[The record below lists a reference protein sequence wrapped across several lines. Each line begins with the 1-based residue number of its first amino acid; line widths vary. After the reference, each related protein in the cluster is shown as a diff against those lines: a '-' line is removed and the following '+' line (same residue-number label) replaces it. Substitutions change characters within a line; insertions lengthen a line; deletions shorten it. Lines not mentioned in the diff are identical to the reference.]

1 MDRQM
6 QAYSIVHSAADA
18 DRGCFPSPEILGTY
32 LSKDQARVAMS
43 LLILEEKRLLSP
55 RYDTVEEDTDKWEAF
70 QNGYAAALYSRFE
83 IVPSQLHG
91 DLGIGTM
98 K

>member
-43 LLILEEKRLLSP
+43 LP
-55 RYDTVEEDTDKWEAF
+55 VVWDV
-70 QNGYAAALYSRFE
+70 
-83 IVPSQLHG
+83 
-91 DLGIGTM
+91 
-98 K
+98 